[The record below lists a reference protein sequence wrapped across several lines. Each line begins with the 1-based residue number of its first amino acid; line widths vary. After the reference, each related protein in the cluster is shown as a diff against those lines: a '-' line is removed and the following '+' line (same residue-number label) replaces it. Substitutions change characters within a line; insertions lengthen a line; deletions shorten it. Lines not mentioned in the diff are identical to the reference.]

1 MNVIYTEREIATM
14 PAAELL
20 RLNKAIDIALFE
32 GDYGSDHE
40 LRYEDMNALSQ
51 TRIEIER
58 RGLQ

>member
-1 MNVIYTEREIATM
+1 MIYTKREIATM

-40 LRYEDMNALSQ
+40 LRYEDMNALPQ
-51 TRIEIER
+51 IRKVIER

>member
-1 MNVIYTEREIATM
+1 MNVIIATT

-20 RLNKAIDIALFE
+20 RLNKAIDIALFG

-51 TRIEIER
+51 IRKEIVR